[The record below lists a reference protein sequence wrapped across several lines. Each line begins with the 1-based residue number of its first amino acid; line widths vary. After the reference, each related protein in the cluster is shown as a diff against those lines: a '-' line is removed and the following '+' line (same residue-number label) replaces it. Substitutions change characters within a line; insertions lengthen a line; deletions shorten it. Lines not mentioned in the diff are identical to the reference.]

1 MTSAR
6 PLLSVVVPAYNSAPW
21 LSECVDSAFAGDAR
35 CEVEVVVVDDGSI
48 DGTPAVLAGLE
59 RRHGAALRCLRQGN
73 AGPSAARNAGRA
85 VARGAFV
92 LYLDADDYLLP
103 GGLPALLAVLRTTEA
118 PLVVTG
124 WNAPCA
130 RTGAVLDRSAEL
142 LPHPEDPLASLIRV
156 LRPVSALVARGGGAA
171 WDPSRKVWEVMRWM
185 NRSAIGVRQVARV
198 PTEVSA
204 YRQNHTQQ
212 RLSIVEPHMD
222 PVVTGDFWL
231 EELRELGAA
240 GALSA
245 PVREALDEKLMA
257 CAYTAV
263 RMRRHREASRFVAA
277 IDAARVRDYDWVRRF
292 GATGFGARFG
302 VAGLRVFAGLNRL
315 LGRA

>member
-1 MTSAR
+1 MNAVR
-6 PLLSVVVPAYNSAPW
+6 PLLSIVVPAYNSAPW
-21 LSECVDSAFAGDAR
+21 LGECVDSALAGEPRD
-35 CEVEVVVVDDGSI
+35 EVEVVVVDDGSI
-48 DGTPAVLAGLE
+48 DATPQVLMDLA
-59 RRHGAALRCLRQGN
+59 RRHGPSMRLLRQEN

-85 VARGAFV
+85 VARGEFL

-103 GGLPALLAVLRTTEA
+103 GGLDALLHVLRSTSAT
-118 PLVVTG
+118 LVVTG

-142 LPHPEDPLASLIRV
+142 LPYADDPLASLIKV
-156 LRPVSALVARGGGAA
+156 LRPVSALVVRGAGAA

-185 NRSAIGVRQVARV
+185 NRSAIGAHRVAQVRD
-198 PTEVSA
+198 EVSA

-240 GALSA
+240 GALSPLA
-245 PVREALDEKLMA
+245 REALDEKLMA
-257 CAYTAV
+257 CAYVAV
-263 RMRRHREASRFVAA
+263 RMRRHRDAVRFVAA
-277 IDAARVRDYDWVRRF
+277 IDHARLRGYRWVRRF
-292 GATGFGARFG
+292 GATGFGANFG
-302 VAGLRVFAGLNRL
+302 VAGLRVFAAVNRL